1 MISFTVK
8 PNGTINVKPKG
19 KIRYCFKGKEM
30 HPEEATV
37 VLQEE
42 GRLTVNRES
51 DGQLF
56 DFIKHQSHWLLK
68 GNTSSKSPL
77 FGTRFVFDE

>member
-19 KIRYCFKGKEM
+19 NIQYCFKGKTM
-30 HPEEATV
+30 HPERATV
-37 VLQEE
+37 VMQE
-42 GRLTVNRES
+42 GNILTVNRDS
-51 DGQLF
+51 DDRLF
-56 DFIKHQSHWLLK
+56 DFVKKETHWLLK
-68 GNTSSKSPL
+68 NNASNNSPL